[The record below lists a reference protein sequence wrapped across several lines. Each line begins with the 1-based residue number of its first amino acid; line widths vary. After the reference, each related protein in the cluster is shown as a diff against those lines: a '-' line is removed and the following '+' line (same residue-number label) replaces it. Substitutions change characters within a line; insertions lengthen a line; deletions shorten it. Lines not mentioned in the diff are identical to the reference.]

1 MRQGA
6 LWPLPFPLPFA
17 DGDPVSGCVASTV
30 GASADV
36 ASACLV
42 FPDGVAGFEDVV
54 GLGCCAVVGLG
65 CCAVVGF
72 ACGTVV
78 AVFFAAGFE
87 FVCAVVALARV
98 AVLDC

>member
-1 MRQGA
+1 M
-6 LWPLPFPLPFA
+6 PFPFP
-17 DGDPVSGCVASTV
+17 DGDPVSGGVASTV

-42 FPDGVAGFEDVV
+42 LPDGVAGFEDVV
-54 GLGCCAVVGLG
+54 GSGCCAVVGVG
-65 CCAVVGF
+65 CSAVVGS

-87 FVCAVVALARV
+87 FACAVVAFARL